1 MRPAS
6 VPPKSYLYE
15 PPAPFTGCVGGVGSN
30 LACAVSS
37 HSRPNGPFGISCIS
51 SGSHLVRYSVACFYR
66 VCCVRC
72 LRWGQAGCRSQ
83 ALRPHRRARKVDYGG
98 ARSLAPTQPGA
109 HTPYHPR
116 CSRLKVTGV
125 LALQDYS
132 RITSSSSWEQ
142 SQAFFRTPSLLR
154 CLRVS
159 SYALSCGSFTGSV
172 ASNTMWICPLS
183 NTGPLARLSS
193 VSTPELLLHA

>member
-1 MRPAS
+1 
-6 VPPKSYLYE
+6 
-15 PPAPFTGCVGGVGSN
+15 
-30 LACAVSS
+30 
-37 HSRPNGPFGISCIS
+37 
-51 SGSHLVRYSVACFYR
+51 
-66 VCCVRC
+66 
-72 LRWGQAGCRSQ
+72 LRWGSGLEPSVRRVLAFEAQWAVRHFVHFLRLALGAVQCGLFLPRLLRPMPALGPGSLGQAGCRSQ

-172 ASNTMWICPLS
+172 ASNTMWI
-183 NTGPLARLSS
+183 
-193 VSTPELLLHA
+193 